1 MINLQNKK
9 LTKNL
14 IFVILLTLFGCIFS
28 YFFLYFERRIIGID
42 PFYHPD
48 SLHYFSQYEYY
59 TRLSF
64 DDSAIQNLRKYFNS
78 FFSNS
83 LYPSIINLTHEIH
96 ESITN
101 MKSLKFLHYTFYRYI
116 ITVNILISLL
126 INLFIIIGYLTTFK
140 ENAYNKKN
148 LIIFFIILF
157 LPYKA
162 HLSVN
167 ILKDIIILLPLVIF
181 LTTKKLYSLII
192 GFMIATPL
200 RYGAII
206 YYFLFVNF
214 KVLNKKIFFSVLIL
228 SITISLIL
236 FFRVVYSDYDNT
248 SNDLFISIKK
258 FLTLRNEAEMGGR
271 SFDSIPNFSEYKTGS
286 LIRALVWPIFFITGS
301 FSLFS
306 DSFFMYLLTA
316 EVIGVQFLLYFFY
329 KKSIIS
335 INLILVLMIIGV
347 YSNTFTA
354 YFRYAYLAFYLS
366 TLINFFNLD
375 SSVKILKKVS

>member
-1 MINLQNKK
+1 M
-9 LTKNL
+9 
-14 IFVILLTLFGCIFS
+14 
-28 YFFLYFERRIIGID
+28 
-42 PFYHPD
+42 
-48 SLHYFSQYEYY
+48 
-59 TRLSF
+59 
-64 DDSAIQNLRKYFNS
+64 
-78 FFSNS
+78 
-83 LYPSIINLTHEIH
+83 
-96 ESITN
+96 
-101 MKSLKFLHYTFYRYI
+101 
-116 ITVNILISLL
+116 
-126 INLFIIIGYLTTFK
+126 
-140 ENAYNKKN
+140 
-148 LIIFFIILF
+148 
-157 LPYKA
+157 
-162 HLSVN
+162 
-167 ILKDIIILLPLVIF
+167 
-181 LTTKKLYSLII
+181 
-192 GFMIATPL
+192 

-335 INLILVLMIIGV
+335 VNLILVLMIIGV

>member
-9 LTKNL
+9 LTKDL

-28 YFFLYFERRIIGID
+28 YLFLYFERKIIGID

-48 SLHYFSQYEYY
+48 SLHYLSQYELY

-64 DDSAIQNLRKYFNS
+64 DESAIQNLRKYFGS

-101 MKSLKFLHYTFYRYI
+101 MKSLKFLHNTFYRYI
-116 ITVNILISLL
+116 VSVNILISLL
-126 INLFIIIGYLTTFK
+126 TNLFIIIGYLTAFK

-206 YYFLFVNF
+206 YYFLFINF
-214 KVLNKKIFFSVLIL
+214 KALNKKIFFSVLIL

-258 FLTLRNEAEMGGR
+258 FLIIRNEAEMGGR
-271 SFDSIPNFSEYKTGS
+271 SFDNIPNFSEYETGS

-375 SSVKILKKVS
+375 SSVKILKK